1 MKISVY
7 VDSRR
12 TDKSG
17 RKQILIRCYQ
27 SKEQVDYI
35 STGIKCVHQPDGF
48 VFPKEEPN
56 GKVKGLR
63 LMEIFTKCEEF
74 LYRNPRMPRQKLKDS
89 LKEIIT
95 GKKKDR
101 NTISE
106 MFNKYIEDKYDGTKK
121 IYDRTLKKILEFD
134 SSANFDTI
142 DKKWLE
148 KFESWLSRDGANVNG
163 ISIHMRNLRAIF
175 NFAIDED
182 VTNNYPF
189 RKFKIKHEQTGK
201 RDLTVEQ
208 IRKLRDYPCNG
219 TSREYRDMFM
229 LIFYLCG
236 INIGDL
242 LMLTKNN
249 VKNGRIEY
257 HRRKT
262 NKYYSIKI
270 EPEAQEIINRYSG
283 KEWLLSPL
291 DTNKDYHTYLRRMNQ
306 QLKKIGM
313 EYKDG
318 IGYSGDALFPNLS
331 TYYARHSWAS
341 IAAEAD
347 VPMDVISQAL
357 GHSTPYTT
365 TDVYVNRRIKK
376 IDEANRTVID
386 FINHQSKKTKRVN

>member
-7 VDSRR
+7 
-12 TDKSG
+12 TDKRKPNADGSYSIYLRFRMNSG
-17 RKQILIRCYQ
+17 K
-27 SKEQVDYI
+27 VFMVH
-35 STGIKCVHQPDGF
+35 TGLACRYEPVNF
-48 VFPKEEPN
+48 VFPRSEVN
-56 GKVKGLR
+56 GKTKEFKLMSLYMKCEDFTIHNSSLPER
-63 LMEIFTKCEEF
+63 LMQEK
-74 LYRNPRMPRQKLKDS
+74 

-106 MFNKYIEDKYDGTKK
+106 MFKKYVEDKYDGTKK
-121 IYDRTLKKILEFD
+121 IYDRTLKKILDFD
-134 SSANFDTI
+134 CMANFDTI

-189 RKFKIKHEQTGK
+189 RKYKIKHEQTGK
-201 RDLTVEQ
+201 RDLTVKQ
-208 IRKLRDYPCNG
+208 IRTLRDYPCNG

-270 EPEAQEIINRYSG
+270 EPEAQEIIDRYSG

-313 EYKDG
+313 EYKEG
-318 IGYSGDALFPNLS
+318 IGYSGDALFPDLS

-365 TDVYVNRRIKK
+365 TDVYVNRRLKK